1 MGVRT
6 LEGWSRRLKP
16 RSGRGGKP
24 LPRLWLVSDPVRLPD
39 PRAAAGR
46 LPRGAGVLARG
57 AAPGVLAGL
66 ARLCRRRGLVLLVGG
81 DGRAALRHRAGL
93 HVPDRAA
100 ARGLLPFLRARRA
113 GAGFA
118 LLSVAVHGRAGQAR
132 GRRLRADFGFVSP
145 AFPTASHPGGAA
157 LGPLRWARLA
167 AVSGRPAVALGGIGP
182 MTAGRLGRR
191 PAGLAAIGALGWA
204 PDRATGGCGVS
215 ATLSQRSLSVA

>member
-1 MGVRT
+1 MAAAVSGLGWVMGVRT

-16 RSGRGGKP
+16 RNGRGGKP

-39 PRAAAGR
+39 PRAAAAL

-100 ARGLLPFLRARRA
+100 VRGLLPFLRARRA

-132 GRRLRADFGFVSP
+132 GRRLRADLGFVSP
-145 AFPTASHPGGAA
+145 AFPTASHPGAPA

-167 AVSGRPAVALGGIGP
+167 AGCGRPAVALGGIGP
-182 MTAGRLGRR
+182 ATAGRLGRR
-191 PAGLAAIGALGWA
+191 PAGLAAIGALGGA
-204 PDRATGGCGVS
+204 FGAARDRATG
-215 ATLSQRSLSVA
+215 